1 MNGKIVLVSND
12 QDFFE
17 YIIPKLS
24 FRSSDE
30 LYKYSFSGLYS
41 IIDFLKNAVLIINS
55 ENNREQTLELLS
67 ILRDSPAYIFSY
79 NEDEDFKIKTFDAGG
94 FGYITLLTSEKEL
107 ESQLKPALKLVSSYE
122 KNKLYRDMLVDSN
135 LISKTNEVFYDFN
148 KILDRELDN
157 LQKNVASAV
166 LIAISPDDNSK
177 FLIQPNQIET
187 AILNSVRKNDILMNY
202 APNKY
207 FLLLKNTNIN
217 QSKKLWEK
225 IRKVLPDCI
234 YAGMTIVGAKKR
246 EQVVNE
252 ALNNLHTVI
261 NLQSKKV
268 SSNVLYQEK
277 NFKNFR
283 LKFKQKFEQIVAPV
297 FYQVQQIYVNKLF
310 NIQIEQKVQDD
321 SGLLKL
327 KSKNAIGT
335 FLITCPGFATVN
347 IDITFKTCGKKNDL
361 SESKR
366 ISLEHDELESG
377 LLMDLIEQFIS
388 EFKESKKL
396 NGEMN
401 YDNT

>member
-30 LYKYSFSGLYS
+30 LYKYSFAGLYS

-55 ENNREQTLELLS
+55 ENNREQTLELLN
-67 ILRDSPAYIFSY
+67 ILHDSPAYVFSY

-107 ESQLKPALKLVSSYE
+107 ESQLKPALKLVSSFE
-122 KNKLYRDMLVDSN
+122 KNKLYRDMLVDKN

-148 KILDRELDN
+148 KVLDKELDN

-166 LIAISPDDNSK
+166 LIAISPDENSK

-217 QSKKLWEK
+217 QSKNLWEK
-225 IRKVLPDCI
+225 IRQLLPDGI
-234 YAGMTIVGAKKR
+234 YAGMTSVTKKR

-268 SSNVLYQEK
+268 SSNVLYSGK

-283 LKFKQKFEQIVAPV
+283 QEFKQKFEQIVAPV
-297 FYQVQQIYVNKLF
+297 FYQAQQIYANKLF
-310 NIQIEQKVQDD
+310 NIKIEQKIQDD

-327 KSKNAIGT
+327 ESKNAIGT
-335 FLITCPGFATVN
+335 FLITCPGFSTVN
-347 IDITFKTCGKKNDL
+347 IDITFKASCKKSDL
-361 SESKR
+361 SENKR
-366 ISLEHDELESG
+366 ISLEHDELERG
-377 LLMDLIEQFIS
+377 LLMDLIEQFVL
-388 EFKESKKL
+388 EFKESKTF